1 MTTETQVMFARR
13 IGVAKSYITALKH
26 DGRLVMA
33 EGGGVDVEASLAR
46 IAATAGG
53 RDDMSDIMAEQ
64 RGAPVAVP
72 PVEETAVRRVDAQAR
87 KEHLGAEL
95 LQIELDEKRGKLF
108 KAEDVLAVVS
118 DAATT
123 LRTRLESF
131 PDILSPQLAAIT
143 DEHQVRAI
151 LADNVE
157 ILLQEMSSRFAQ
169 IGKAA

>member
-1 MTTETQVMFARR
+1 MSSENQTQFARR
-13 IGVAKSYITALKH
+13 LGVAKSYVTALKQN
-26 DGRLVMA
+26 GRLVMTDD
-33 EGGGVDVEASLAR
+33 GLVDVEPSIAR
-46 IAATAGG
+46 IAETTGG
-53 RDDMSDIMAEQ
+53 RDDMVEINAARRSSVVE
-64 RGAPVAVP
+64 P
-72 PVEETAVRRVDAQAR
+72 PVEESPVRRIDALAR

-95 LQIELDEKRGKLF
+95 LQIELDEKRGNLF
-108 KAEDVLAVVS
+108 QAGDVLAVVS

-131 PDILSPQLAAIT
+131 PDILSSQLAAIT

-157 ILLQEMSSRFAQ
+157 ILLQEMSARFAQ